1 MTAAALRIVDTA
13 IKAIEDVQ
21 EVQVRAL
28 KEQLREA
35 ERKRDEAAQFVE
47 AQVEEIT
54 SLRKKLF
61 EIRGRPITG
70 DLSMKTPVPSSR

>member
-70 DLSMKTPVPSSR
+70 DLSMKTPVASSR